1 MQHIYIVLKRGEMET
16 VAVKS
21 QYDEILHNKIYLR
34 IKKSKKALVF
44 VLVNS

>member
-1 MQHIYIVLKRGEMET
+1 MET

-34 IKKSKKALVF
+34 IKKSQHEFLS
-44 VLVNS
+44 LLTLGNS